1 MISQTKIEKSIFLVS
16 EILFSL
22 ILNELRNFKK
32 PFELKEKREWASKI
46 VHVYCE
52 GMLST
57 EGVRP
62 NSTNHTIHSLLEI
75 CIVE

>member
-22 ILNELRNFKK
+22 NELRNFRK

-62 NSTNHTIHSLLEI
+62 SSTNHTVHSPLKI